1 MLFRTN
7 DGAVEDMDLS
17 RRVLRNRTMV
27 KEVLSDDEIEHSES
41 EESEE
46 APEAI
51 SDDSSKLDDE
61 IPVAV
66 KVRSMRVNKKLKSK
80 RNSHDDKKAAPK
92 DLLLKFLQPNVSNVA
107 DRPDNGNNEGYG

>member
-1 MLFRTN
+1 MRFRTD

-17 RRVLRNRTMV
+17 RRVLRDRTMV
-27 KEVLSDDEIEHSES
+27 QKELSEDEIEHSES

-46 APEAI
+46 PEAI

-107 DRPDNGNNEGYG
+107 DRPDNGNNAGYG